1 MSKHNY
7 KYNESYFGEENAK
20 PDEINFDDAGSSDF
34 AMMEKNR
41 NASKYQKR
49 AKGKKNRDRNK
60 YAHEMA
66 LYGEYDD

>member
-7 KYNESYFGEENAK
+7 KYNESYFESSSVK
-20 PDEINFDDAGSSDF
+20 PDEINFEVASEDF
-34 AMMEKNR
+34 AMQEKNR
-41 NASKYQKR
+41 NTSKYQKR

-66 LYGEYDD
+66 LYGEYDY